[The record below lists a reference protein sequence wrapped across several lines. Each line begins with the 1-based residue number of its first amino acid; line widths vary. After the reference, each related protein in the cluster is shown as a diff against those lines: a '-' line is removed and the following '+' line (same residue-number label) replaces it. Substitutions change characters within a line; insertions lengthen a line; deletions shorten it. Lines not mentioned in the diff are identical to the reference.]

1 MSSEVGEKYDR
12 LKAILYRLYDVF
24 WEEDILSRAAQVAF
38 YLSFSLFPL
47 LLFLVNLFG
56 LILETADD
64 LRLELFSYLRQI
76 MPYSAYVLVK
86 TTITEVTQNS
96 SGGKLTFGFVI
107 ALWSASAGMDSMRI
121 ALNHVYKLKET
132 RSWWLTKFESLVFT
146 LLLIFLL
153 MFVLGSVFYGWKFL
167 LVLLKLVN
175 FPIESPVILQ
185 IIQWIT
191 FIIVLFVTFGLLYR
205 YLPNQ
210 KDTRCS
216 WVSPGSLTAII
227 LWVLVTNGFRVYL
240 MYFDNYDKTYGSL
253 GAVIILMFWLYLTAL
268 VILIGG
274 SLNSVIEELA
284 AKNPDIEAP
293 CKSAEND
300 SDTVSE
306 PVSESVSK
314 A

>member
-1 MSSEVGEKYDR
+1 MASEIGETYDD

-38 YLSFSLFPL
+38 YLAFSLFPL
-47 LLFLVNLFG
+47 LLFLVNLVG
-56 LILETADD
+56 LILGSADD

-76 MPYSAYVLVK
+76 MPYSAYILVK
-86 TTITEVTQNS
+86 TTILEVTENS
-96 SGGKLTFGFVI
+96 SGGKLTFGFVV

-132 RSWWLTKFESLVFT
+132 RSWWITKVESLTFT

-153 MFVLGSVFYGWKFL
+153 TLVLGTVFYGWKFL
-167 LVLLKLVN
+167 LVLLKLIN
-175 FPIESPVILQ
+175 FPIESLVILQ
-185 IIQWIT
+185 IIQWVT
-191 FIIVLFVTFGLLYR
+191 FIVVLFVTFGVLYR

-210 KDTRCS
+210 KDKKCS

-227 LWVLVTNGFRVYL
+227 LWVLVTNGFRLYL
-240 MYFDNYDKTYGSL
+240 VYFDNYDKTYGSL

-274 SLNSVIEELA
+274 SLNSVIEEIAGKISAGETPCATVEQA
-284 AKNPDIEAP
+284 AEVV
-293 CKSAEND
+293 AEHD
-300 SDTVSE
+300 LEV
-306 PVSESVSK
+306 
-314 A
+314 